1 VLDVGHANM
10 GEGVDAAFEIMK
22 DRKYGP
28 RTCTTITAKRT
39 STWFRSW
46 PMGGPV
52 DWKRTM
58 SLLRSRPNQ
67 YPLLLELRE
76 VEGMEHPL
84 DRVNEVFDRLEN
96 LRDE

>member
-1 VLDVGHANM
+1 MGDRGLEANH
-10 GEGVDAAFEIMK
+10 EPAC
-22 DRKYGP
+22 DRGP
-28 RTCTTITAKRT
+28 TR
-39 STWFRSW
+39 
-46 PMGGPV
+46 
-52 DWKRTM
+52 
-58 SLLRSRPNQ
+58 